1 MVWVCFMKKN
11 IINIRM
17 RLRTFSLH
25 CECAVNN
32 SSSSFL
38 RHSHMCINKNN
49 LYNFYL
55 RHSAMHLN
63 EEIKQNEKSVIL
75 LCLFVLLQVWQPLQR
90 WNRAVLSFIKTFY
103 VPQKKIPSFGA
114 TQIFYF
120 GVDYPFKIIKKIYF
134 LFIAFHW
141 IHESHCTWAGD
152 FGGGGA
158 FLLRGV
164 VPLDGGLRGG
174 GACWCGQSFM
184 VDKLESKAAAAVL
197 VRFVNALL

>member
-1 MVWVCFMKKN
+1 MCFMKKN

-49 LYNFYL
+49 LYNYYL

-75 LCLFVLLQVWQPLQR
+75 LLCLFVLLQV
-90 WNRAVLSFIKTFY
+90 
-103 VPQKKIPSFGA
+103 
-114 TQIFYF
+114 
-120 GVDYPFKIIKKIYF
+120 
-134 LFIAFHW
+134 
-141 IHESHCTWAGD
+141 
-152 FGGGGA
+152 
-158 FLLRGV
+158 
-164 VPLDGGLRGG
+164 
-174 GACWCGQSFM
+174 
-184 VDKLESKAAAAVL
+184 
-197 VRFVNALL
+197 